1 MNEPIHLTAGGEE
14 KLLASTTLP
23 ILIDFYA
30 DWCGPCRMLAP
41 VIAELAAESEGKYV
55 ICKVNV
61 DAEPALAQK
70 YGVMSIPKL
79 VVVKDGAVVSQAV
92 GARPKSAVLAMLAE
106 AQ

>member
-41 VIAELAAESEGKYV
+41 VISDLAAESEGRFV
-55 ICKVNV
+55 VCKVNV
-61 DAEPALAQK
+61 DAEPALAAK

-79 VVVKDGAVVSQAV
+79 VVVKDGAVVTEAV
-92 GARPKSAVLAMLAE
+92 GARPKSAVLAMLDQAK
-106 AQ
+106 